1 MNKKDDRELQR
12 KLREMEAQINS
23 QFSPELKSK
32 VSRMSEKS
40 VRWYRELPSVGKF
53 AVIGA
58 GLFMGLTVLNM
69 LVHMVASLVSIAFL
83 AFLAYIVYK
92 IFLADN
98 PSSN

>member
-1 MNKKDDRELQR
+1 MNNKDDRELQR
-12 KLREMEAQINS
+12 KLQQMEAKINS
-23 QFSPELKSK
+23 QFSPELKSE
-32 VSRMSEKS
+32 VSRMSEK
-40 VRWYRELPSVGKF
+40 VVNWYRGLPTAGKL

-58 GLFMGLTVLNM
+58 GLFGGLTVLNM

-83 AFLAYIVYK
+83 ALLAYIVYK

>member
-1 MNKKDDRELQR
+1 MNNKDDREWQR
-12 KLREMEAQINS
+12 KLQQMEAQINS

-40 VRWYRELPSVGKF
+40 VSWYRELPSVGKF

-58 GLFMGLTVLNM
+58 ALFMGLTVLNM
-69 LVHMVASLVSIAFL
+69 FVHLVASLVSMAFL
-83 AFLAYIVYK
+83 AVLVYILYK

>member
-1 MNKKDDRELQR
+1 MNNKDDRELQR
-12 KLREMEAQINS
+12 KLKQMEDQINS
-23 QFSPELKSK
+23 QFSPELKSE
-32 VSRMSEKS
+32 VSRMSEK
-40 VRWYRELPSVGKF
+40 VVNWYRELPSAGKF

-83 AFLAYIVYK
+83 ALLAYIVYK

-98 PSSN
+98 QSSN